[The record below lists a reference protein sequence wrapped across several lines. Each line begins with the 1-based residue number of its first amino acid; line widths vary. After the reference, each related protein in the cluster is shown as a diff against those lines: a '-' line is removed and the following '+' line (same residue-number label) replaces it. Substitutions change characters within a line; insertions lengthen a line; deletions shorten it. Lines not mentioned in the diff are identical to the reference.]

1 MLFTVDAP
9 YNRAAVEDDLR
20 PGQVLGPYE
29 LILPVGIGGMARVWA
44 ARVRGT
50 GQIVALKMLLPALM
64 ENPSFQEM
72 FFDEARIASG
82 VRHPNVAQTYELGN
96 YDGIL
101 TLVMEWVDGGSL
113 MRIFRPGPEGDEN
126 RQRVPLPFRH
136 AARIIADACAG
147 LHAAHEMRDGNG
159 RSLEVVHR
167 DVSPH
172 NVLITTKGEIKLT
185 DFGVA
190 KALNKSHVTI
200 AGQIKGKLAYMSPE
214 QLMGGGIDRRS
225 DVFALG
231 CVLYEM
237 TTGARP
243 FQGDHDPQVM
253 AAIMIGSYEPP
264 QNIRRDYPPELAA
277 IIARALDGDP
287 ERRFPT
293 ADHLRGALEQ
303 YLRASGPPVTTQ
315 QIAALMEER
324 IGPEMHARTMAL
336 LPPGTNIS
344 LAPRS
349 APHSGPHSG
358 APKEKGPPSGPGA
371 MAVDRRGAPATS
383 NAGVIGLVLAVLIG
397 AGVGG
402 AVLFYVH
409 GTMKKAKQPIA
420 ATSAS
425 APPPPASTSAA
436 PPEVL
441 VTEASAPPAA
451 SEDISIDEDL
461 DAAAANDATADAAV
475 AVKRRIRPPPDASAS
490 AGEAPPDLPPNPF
503 E

>member
-1 MLFTVDAP
+1 
-9 YNRAAVEDDLR
+9 VEDDLR

-50 GQIVALKMLLPALM
+50 GQVVALKMLLPALM
-64 ENPSFQEM
+64 ENPSFHEM

-82 VRHPNVAQTYELGN
+82 VRHPNVAQTYELES

-101 TLVMEWVDGGSL
+101 TIVMEWVDGGSL
-113 MRIFRPGPEGDEN
+113 MRVFRPGPEQDEN

-147 LHAAHEMRDGNG
+147 LHAAHEMRDANG

-172 NVLITTKGEIKLT
+172 NVLITTSGEIKLT

-231 CVLYEM
+231 CVLYEI

-293 ADHLRGALEQ
+293 ADHLRSALEQ
-303 YLRASGPPVTTQ
+303 FLRTSGPPLTSQ
-315 QIAALMEER
+315 HIAALLDER
-324 IGPEMHARTMAL
+324 IGPEIHARAAAL
-336 LPPGTNIS
+336 GTVVP
-344 LAPRS
+344 APPRS
-349 APHSGPHSG
+349 APQPN
-358 APKEKGPPSGPGA
+358 SGPGA
-371 MAVDRRGAPATS
+371 MAVDRRGAPPPS
-383 NAGVIGLVLAVLIG
+383 NTGFVGLALAVLIG
-397 AGVGG
+397 AGIGA
-402 AVLFYVH
+402 AVLFVVRD
-409 GTMKKAKQPIA
+409 TMRKAKTPLA
-420 ATSAS
+420 PASAS
-425 APPPPASTSAA
+425 VSATTTAPASTSAA
-436 PPEVL
+436 APTL
-441 VTEASAPPAA
+441 VAEASAPPAA
-451 SEDISIDEDL
+451 SEDITIDDDL
-461 DAAAANDATADAAV
+461 DASAALDAADDGAAAI
-475 AVKRRIRPPPDASAS
+475 KRKARPAPKASAS
-490 AGEAPPDLPPNPF
+490 TDEAPPDLPPNPF

>member
-1 MLFTVDAP
+1 
-9 YNRAAVEDDLR
+9 
-20 PGQVLGPYE
+20 
-29 LILPVGIGGMARVWA
+29 
-44 ARVRGT
+44 
-50 GQIVALKMLLPALM
+50 MLLPQLA

-72 FFDEARIASG
+72 FADEARIASG
-82 VRHPNVAQTYELGN
+82 VRHPNVAQMYELGN

-113 MRIFRPGPEGDEN
+113 MRIFRPGPEHDEN
-126 RQRVPLPFRH
+126 RSRVPLPYRH

-147 LHAAHEMRDGNG
+147 LHAAHEMRDELG

-172 NVLITTKGEIKLT
+172 NVLITTAGEIKLT

-214 QLMGGGIDRRS
+214 QLMGGGLDRRS

-264 QNIRRDYPPELAA
+264 QNIRPDYPHELAA

-293 ADHLRGALEQ
+293 AEHLRVALEQ
-303 YLRASGPPVTTQ
+303 FLQKSGPPLTKEHVA
-315 QIAALMEER
+315 ILLEER
-324 IGPEMHARTMAL
+324 IGPEIHARAMAL
-336 LPPGTNIS
+336 LPPGAQMTV
-344 LAPRS
+344 APRS
-349 APHSGPHSG
+349 APRSGPNPRETGSG
-358 APKEKGPPSGPGA
+358 QGA
-371 MAVDRRGAPATS
+371 MAVDRRGAPPPS
-383 NAGVIGLVLAVLIG
+383 NSGGILGLMLAVLVGAGIG
-397 AGVGG
+397 AGVL
-402 AVLFYVH
+402 VYVR
-409 GTMKKAKQPIA
+409 GTMKKPKPLDLAVS
-420 ATSAS
+420 AT
-425 APPPPASTSAA
+425 ASTSAA
-436 PPEVL
+436 PPAVDASPPIDL
-441 VTEASAPPAA
+441 PNLHIEAGLPTD
-451 SEDISIDEDL
+451 DIVIDDDPL
-461 DAAAANDATADAAV
+461 DAGPSRSEAGSDDAATAAV
-475 AVKRRIRPPPDASAS
+475 RPRPRPAPKGSAS
-490 AGEAPPDLPPNPF
+490 GASGEAPPDLPPNPF